1 MSVRTIAAAGRCD
14 ITNRMANASLM
25 GIAHRGASAY
35 APENT
40 VAAFDEA
47 IRLGAAAIEFDV
59 RVTADG
65 VPVVLHDET
74 VDRTT
79 NGHGRVDQL
88 TRLELLRLDAGSWK
102 HPRFAGTRIPTL
114 AEALA
119 AVDDLAIPVLELK
132 TAVSAGVL
140 ADLLA
145 EFAMAD
151 RAVVLSFEA
160 PMLSL
165 LRPVLPNICI
175 GMLADVWT
183 ADLPQRCV
191 KGGARIIAADIEILT
206 LERVGQARNAGL
218 DVWTYT
224 VNDAGTIAA
233 CAALGVTGVITDYPD
248 LIRTSAR
255 SS

>member
-1 MSVRTIAAAGRCD
+1 MGTIAAAGLCD
-14 ITNRMANASLM
+14 ITKAMANASLL

-79 NGHGRVDQL
+79 NGRGRVNEL

-132 TAVSAGVL
+132 TAVSADIL

-145 EFAMAD
+145 EFAMTD
-151 RAVVLSFEA
+151 RAVVLAFEA
-160 PMLSL
+160 DMLAP
-165 LRPVLPNICI
+165 LRPALPNVRI
-175 GMLADVWT
+175 GLLADVWT
-183 ADLPQRCV
+183 SDLPQRCIQA
-191 KGGARIIAADIEILT
+191 GAGIIAADIEILT
-206 LERVGQARNAGL
+206 LERVGQARVAGL
-218 DVWTYT
+218 EVWTYT

-248 LIRTSAR
+248 LIRTRAAAS
-255 SS
+255 

>member
-1 MSVRTIAAAGRCD
+1 
-14 ITNRMANASLM
+14 MANASLL

-40 VAAFDEA
+40 LAAFDEA

-79 NGHGRVDQL
+79 NGHGRVSEL
-88 TRLELLRLDAGSWK
+88 TRLDLMRLDAGSWK
-102 HPRFAGTRIPTL
+102 HPRFAGTRIPRL
-114 AEALA
+114 DEALA
-119 AVDDLAIPVLELK
+119 AVNDSAIPVLELK
-132 TAVSAGVL
+132 ATVSVELL

-145 EFAMAD
+145 EFAMTD
-151 RAVVLSFEA
+151 CAVVLGFEA
-160 PMLSL
+160 SMLL
-165 LRPVLPNICI
+165 PLRPVLPNVRL
-175 GMLADVWT
+175 GLLADVWT
-183 ADLPQRCV
+183 TELPQRCV
-191 KGGARIIAADIEILT
+191 QAGAGILVADSGILT
-206 LERVGQARNAGL
+206 LERMGKARSMGL
-218 DVWTYT
+218 EVWTYT

-248 LIRTSAR
+248 LIRSRAVR
-255 SS
+255 S

>member
-1 MSVRTIAAAGRCD
+1 MGTIAAAGLCD
-14 ITNRMANASLM
+14 ITKAMANASLL

-79 NGHGRVDQL
+79 NGRGRVNEL
-88 TRLELLRLDAGSWK
+88 TRLELLRLDAGSWM

-119 AVDDLAIPVLELK
+119 AVDDLAIPVMELK
-132 TAVSAGVL
+132 TAVSADLL

-145 EFAMAD
+145 EFALTD
-151 RAVVLSFEA
+151 RAVVLGFDADMLA
-160 PMLSL
+160 P
-165 LRPVLPNICI
+165 LRPALPNVRI
-175 GMLADVWT
+175 GLLADVWT
-183 ADLPQRCV
+183 SDLPQR
-191 KGGARIIAADIEILT
+191 GIQTGAGIIAADIEILT
-206 LERVGQARNAGL
+206 LERVGQARVAGL
-218 DVWTYT
+218 EVWTYT

-248 LIRTSAR
+248 LIRTRAAAS
-255 SS
+255 